1 MLGNFVHWRI
11 YGDNAL
17 VLSPRTSVIP
27 SSPTAATTTISQ
39 QQHGDTGTDTEMD
52 QRIEIPNI
60 DVDAVIVDSIRDV
73 V

>member
-1 MLGNFVHWRI
+1 
-11 YGDNAL
+11 
-17 VLSPRTSVIP
+17 VIP